1 MRDEV
6 IYLILFALIIF
17 VFFVIKSMKKDQL
30 NLIDEILGDA
40 EYVSSKIKILY
51 SITSNEDYSNY
62 EFVQF
67 VKRKNLKIYM
77 IPSFVSPLSSAGIYL
92 LNSFSKDDSLLQ
104 FVVEEFK
111 YGQDKTKFKI
121 DSHDIIPNTETYYLY
136 ISKTEFDLINSWFHG
151 TEYPVSN

>member
-6 IYLILFALIIF
+6 IYLILFSLIIF

-77 IPSFVSPLSSAGIYL
+77 ILVSYTHLDVYKRQDFVTGFSFPTITEIKSLVLNFSLS
-92 LNSFSKDDSLLQ
+92 
-104 FVVEEFK
+104 
-111 YGQDKTKFKI
+111 
-121 DSHDIIPNTETYYLY
+121 
-136 ISKTEFDLINSWFHG
+136 LIHI
-151 TEYPVSN
+151 